1 MQVDKQWWQEVKY
14 VHKTP
19 EKPLSQPE
27 QIAETP
33 GMIFVQPEQ
42 MAETPE

>member
-1 MQVDKQWWQEVKY
+1 MFTKPPK
-14 VHKTP
+14 
-19 EKPLSQPE
+19 KPLSQQE
-27 QIAETP
+27 QIAETL